1 MLNRVLDQIA
11 YDLLH
16 PGLVHQ
22 DRWVPEIQVTNQ
34 VQLEFQLL
42 NLDFEDVQHWRND
55 LLEQLVRPEVR
66 LELVYACKAEVEVR
80 FDLLKYHL
88 IALPDN
94 LNVIQVEVL
103 FCLDCLQDL
112 VCAFQGRQH
121 IVSQR
126 LSHQLNSVVFCPE
139 LDVLAHLG
147 QILKMN
153 QCALLA
159 LKGQLVG
166 PNSEKHELGALSLCA
181 IELMPDF
188 SESIFDR
195 GNVRLYQVIE

>member
-1 MLNRVLDQIA
+1 MRV
-11 YDLLH
+11 
-16 PGLVHQ
+16 
-22 DRWVPEIQVTNQ
+22 ENQ

-42 NLDFEDVQHWRND
+42 NLDFENVQHRGND
-55 LLEQLVRPEVR
+55 ILEQLVRPEVW

-126 LSHQLNSVVFCPE
+126 LSHQLNRAVFG
-139 LDVLAHLG
+139 LQLHILAHLR

-153 QCALLA
+153 QGAILA
-159 LKGQLVG
+159 LKSQLVS
-166 PNSEKHELGALSLCA
+166 PNSVKHE
-181 IELMPDF
+181 
-188 SESIFDR
+188 
-195 GNVRLYQVIE
+195 